1 MSTEVHCRAIFFSD
15 LTFHVVTI
23 RTIHDQNFG
32 W

>member
-1 MSTEVHCRAIFFSD
+1 MQSFFSD